1 MLKKMNRRKKDMLVN
16 LHYRPPMWGV
26 ESGKTPPFNH
36 VRKKSLESGSL
47 KVLASEWSQH
57 QKFQEKIWEAV
68 RMGGGFLKVLADSG
82 LRMVPTSKVPRE
94 NLGGGCAMLGGFLKV
109 FGLRMVPTLKVPR
122 QNPGGGCAMLGG
134 FLKVLADSGLRMV
147 PTSKVPREN
156 LGGGC
161 AMLGGF
167 LKVLA

>member
-1 MLKKMNRRKKDMLVN
+1 
-16 LHYRPPMWGV
+16 
-26 ESGKTPPFNH
+26 
-36 VRKKSLESGSL
+36 
-47 KVLASEWSQH
+47 
-57 QKFQEKIWEAV
+57 
-68 RMGGGFLKVLADSG
+68 
-82 LRMVPTSKVPRE
+82 MVPPSKVPSE

-109 FGLRMVPTLKVPR
+109 FGLRMVPTLQVPR
-122 QNPGGGCAMLGG
+122 ENPGGGSYGRRFPEGSG
-134 FLKVLADSGLRMV
+134 FRMV

>member
-1 MLKKMNRRKKDMLVN
+1 MLKKMNQRKKDMLVN

-26 ESGKTPPFNH
+26 ESGKTLPFNH
-36 VRKKSLESGSL
+36 VRKKSLESGSYGRRFPEG
-47 KVLASEWSQH
+47 S
-57 QKFQEKIWEAV
+57 
-68 RMGGGFLKVLADSG
+68 GF
-82 LRMVPTSKVPRE
+82 RMVPTSKVPRE

-122 QNPGGGCAMLGG
+122 ENLGGGSYGRRFPEG
-134 FLKVLADSGLRMV
+134 SGLRMV

-167 LKVLA
+167 LKVFGLRMVPTSKVPRENPGGGCATLGGFLKVLA

>member
-1 MLKKMNRRKKDMLVN
+1 
-16 LHYRPPMWGV
+16 
-26 ESGKTPPFNH
+26 
-36 VRKKSLESGSL
+36 
-47 KVLASEWSQH
+47 
-57 QKFQEKIWEAV
+57 
-68 RMGGGFLKVLADSG
+68 
-82 LRMVPTSKVPRE
+82 
-94 NLGGGCAMLGGFLKV
+94 
-109 FGLRMVPTLKVPR
+109 MVPTLKVPR